1 MAVGAIGLGRWLRG
15 ALLSTLGLAVLFV
28 VLGAAGEIGPVAAA
42 IAWVVSSSV
51 TALALRAYMYDLYAI
66 SRAAE
71 ADKLGQTAPKSIE
84 AGTDLGREAEAALLR
99 LGREHRTR
107 FNALETARSELE
119 RAIDA
124 LPDPLL
130 LLDKDRKVLR
140 ANAAAKELLGGDITG
155 RDLAA
160 ALRNPDLL
168 AAIDAAGDGAAGHDV
183 EITLPTPIERV
194 FAARI
199 EPLAGHIPAK
209 KDAAESA
216 ILLALVDLTAI
227 RRTEQMRAD
236 FVANASHEIR
246 TPLATLI
253 GFIETLQGP
262 GRDDAEARDRFLVI
276 MDQHAKR
283 MSRLVDDLLSL
294 SRIEVNEH
302 TRPKGRID
310 LTAILSD
317 VRTNLEWQARKRQVT
332 VDIDIAPDLPSVVG
346 DVEELTQVFLNLVD
360 NAIKYGRSE
369 GRVDIN
375 AWTTTDLPVSAGW
388 VGQENAVVAVSV
400 KDDGEGIPREHLPRL
415 TERFYRINTA
425 RSRELGG
432 TGLGLAI
439 VKHILNRH
447 RGALEVD
454 SKQGEGSTFTVYLQP
469 APDAAPTDTASA
481 PAAD

>member
-1 MAVGAIGLGRWLRG
+1 MPGGSIGLARWLRG
-15 ALLSTLGLAVLFV
+15 AALAVSGLAIVFII
-28 VLGAAGEIGPVAAA
+28 LGALGEIGAVAAA
-42 IAWVVSSSV
+42 AAWAGSSLI
-51 TALALRAYMYDLYAI
+51 TALALRAYMHDLAALGQAAEAGTL
-66 SRAAE
+66 SQAEPKSTAKTEMGRAAE
-71 ADKLGQTAPKSIE
+71 TALVRLCRAQKTSF
-84 AGTDLGREAEAALLR
+84 GT
-99 LGREHRTR
+99 
-107 FNALETARSELE
+107 LETARSELE
-119 RAIDA
+119 RAFDA

-130 LLDKDRKVLR
+130 LLDKARKVLR
-140 ANAAAKELLGGDITG
+140 ANRAAKELLGGDIAG

-168 AAIDAAGDGAAGHDV
+168 AAIEAAGGGEAGHDV
-183 EITLPTPIERV
+183 EITLTTPIERV

-199 EPLAGHIPAK
+199 EPLAARHPAG
-209 KDAAESA
+209 AAEST

-302 TRPKGRID
+302 TRPTGRVD
-310 LTAILSD
+310 LQAILND
-317 VRTNLEWQARKRQVT
+317 VRTNLEWQARARD
-332 VDIDIAPDLPSVVG
+332 VDVVIEIAPGLPPVVG

-369 GRVDIN
+369 GRVTVS
-375 AWTTTDLPVSAGW
+375 ARTTTELPVSAGW
-388 VGQENAVVAVSV
+388 VGRETAVVAVSV

-415 TERFYRINTA
+415 TERFYRISTA

-469 APDAAPTDTASA
+469 AAEAAQPKAASA
-481 PAAD
+481 